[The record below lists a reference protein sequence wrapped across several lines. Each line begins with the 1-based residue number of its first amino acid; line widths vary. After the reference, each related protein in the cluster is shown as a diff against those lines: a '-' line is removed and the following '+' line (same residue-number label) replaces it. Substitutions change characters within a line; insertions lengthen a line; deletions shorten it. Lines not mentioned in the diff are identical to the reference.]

1 MGCYNQNS
9 DTPNSK
15 NGGYHM
21 KHTKKLLSLL
31 LPDPESVVHGICS

>member
-21 KHTKKLLSLL
+21 
-31 LPDPESVVHGICS
+31 

>member
-31 LPDPESVVHGICS
+31 LVLHVISSIF